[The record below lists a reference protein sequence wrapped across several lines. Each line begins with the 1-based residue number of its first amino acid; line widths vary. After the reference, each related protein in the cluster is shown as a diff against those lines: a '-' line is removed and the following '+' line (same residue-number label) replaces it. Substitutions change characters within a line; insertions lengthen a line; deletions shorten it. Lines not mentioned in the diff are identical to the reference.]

1 MDALPEWPEG
11 TVAVLT
17 TRPGHAIP
25 VSLVHRAG
33 DRRLAVGLAPRR
45 GSLANLRPDPP
56 RAVTLLG
63 PGVAFTAYGTATVTH
78 TDPVTVVRI
87 DVAEIADH
95 DQPSFEITAGVDWRW
110 TDDDAAQRDA
120 EAREALRRLAPR
132 RTPPTGSCPPRT
144 RPTTPVT
151 RPAPSTA

>member
-33 DRRLAVGLAPRR
+33 DRRLVVGLAPRR
-45 GSLANLRPDPP
+45 GSLRNLRNDP
-56 RAVTLLG
+56 RCAVTLLG
-63 PGVAFTAYGTATVTH
+63 PGIAFTAYGSATISEA
-78 TDPVTVVRI
+78 DPVTVVRI

-95 DQPSFEITAGVDWRW
+95 DHHTFEITAGVDWRW

-120 EAREALRRLAPR
+120 DARDAMRRLAP
-132 RTPPTGSCPPRT
+132 
-144 RPTTPVT
+144 
-151 RPAPSTA
+151 